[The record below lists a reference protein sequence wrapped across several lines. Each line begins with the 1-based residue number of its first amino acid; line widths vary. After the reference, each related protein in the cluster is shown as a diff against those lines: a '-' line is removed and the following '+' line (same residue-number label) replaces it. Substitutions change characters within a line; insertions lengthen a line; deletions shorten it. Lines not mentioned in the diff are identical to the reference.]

1 MMFSLGSCKEKDKN
15 DASKDSKK
23 DSENIMSKE
32 DSKTTSEN
40 SEDLIFY
47 VGTYTNGDSKGIYS
61 YSLGPDGKLQKL
73 KLAAQSE
80 NPSYLAFSTD
90 RKFLLAV
97 GEIKNDSGDG
107 TVSSF
112 RVEGDSLSLIN
123 QSSSGGAHP
132 CFVAVND
139 SDYVLTA
146 NYSGGNIG
154 LLKLNQSGELSDVL
168 DTQQH
173 TGKGSHPRQDAPHA
187 HSAWFY
193 PSSSEVVAVD
203 LGTNQLWFSSIDT
216 NSNTLEPKTPKT
228 LDLNPD
234 DGPRHLTFHP
244 NGKWIYVLNELS
256 NTVALVRYDEKNG
269 FEKGEHFSML
279 PKNFSGE
286 NTGADIHISTD
297 GKFLYASNRGHNS
310 IVIYGVGDKGDLQ
323 VLGHESVKGEGPRN
337 FTLSPDG
344 SYLLVANQ
352 HSNNIISF
360 KRDHTTGLLSFVD
373 EIQAPSPVC
382 LLF

>member
-310 IVIYGVGDKGDLQ
+310 IVIYGVGDNGDLQ

>member
-279 PKNFSGE
+279 PENFTGE